1 MKKKKSPGRKRKS
14 TSTAVAAPYRSLLSS
29 ARGTAARTSQARI
42 GQAIRNK
49 LRAIQARVKDPV
61 ERRKLMTKAIKYAGR
76 GAISLGL
83 TTGTGFL
90 IEHLV
95 NGGELNSQDVKD
107 VTRNAGYAVM
117 QDALSGKKVS
127 PAKVRMTVLSET
139 RKTLANKRARA
150 RKGAALAGPRRA
162 SKKGKTLSMKQ
173 LEKLFENRVRNYN
186 RKTTSRGNV
195 HRIVARGGKK
205 KKKKTF
211 PRDLF
216 D

>member
-205 KKKKTF
+205 KKKTF